1 MAISVFSKRLIA
13 WKSLN
18 CSKLSACWWSSV
30 PCKFAAH
37 VMGVRFKGKGECTSS
52 KKKINVDTNYYV
64 NDLLEDCR
72 YLLGNNF
79 VFQLK
84 GATACGQHNTR
95 LAC

>member
-1 MAISVFSKRLIA
+1 
-13 WKSLN
+13 
-18 CSKLSACWWSSV
+18 
-30 PCKFAAH
+30 
-37 VMGVRFKGKGECTSS
+37 MGVRFKGKGECTSS